1 MRIAVL
7 GGGPGGLY
15 FAALAKQLD
24 AGHEITVWERNAA
37 DDTFGFGV
45 VFSDETLGGIEHA
58 DAEIFAAMRRDFARW
73 DDIDV
78 HFRGA
83 TFTSGGHGFAAMS
96 RKRLLAI
103 LQARCAALGVRV
115 LFRTEAPDVA
125 ALSAEYDLVVA
136 SDGMNSATRGR
147 FAGSFGP
154 DLEQRR
160 CKYIWLGTDLV
171 FDAFKF
177 YILDTPAGIMQVHG
191 YPYSERASTFILEMH
206 DDVWRR
212 AGFGDVA
219 ASGLA
224 PGQSDEASIA
234 MIRGLCADVLGGH
247 QLFANNSR
255 WVSFTT
261 VRCQAWRHRNVVLL
275 GDAAH
280 TAHFSIGSG
289 TKLAMEDALALAAC
303 LHEQHSVEA
312 ALTAYEAERRPVV
325 ASTQRAAQASLEWFE
340 NIGQYADQD
349 PHQFAF
355 NIVTRSRRVT
365 YDNLRL
371 RDPEFVAD
379 MDEWFAGQQCLGGAR
394 GGRPPQ
400 SQQGGGG
407 QGPQVRPPMFQ
418 PFRLGG
424 LELANRVIVSP
435 MDMYSARDGVPGDF
449 HLVHLGSKAL
459 GGAGLVMTEMVCVSP
474 TGRIT
479 PGCTGL
485 YNAEQEESWRRI
497 VDFVHERSGAKIGIQ
512 LGHSGRKGSTRLMW
526 EGMDDPLPEGN
537 WEVCGP
543 SPLPYKAD
551 GQVPRSLGDAELAE
565 IKSQFVAAA
574 QAAARAG
581 FDLLELHCAHGYLLS
596 SFLSPLTNRR
606 TDRYGGSLAAR
617 LRYPLEVFDAVRAVW
632 PQDRPMTVRVSATD
646 WYEGGVGVEEAVEI
660 ARAFAE
666 HGAAG
671 VDVSTGQVVSEEKP
685 AFGRSYQ
692 TPFADR
698 IRNEIGRKYGVAV
711 IAVGAISS
719 YDDVNSLILAGRAD
733 LCALGRTHLYDPQW
747 TLHAAAEQGYA
758 GPGATW
764 PMPFAAGNRRPQ
776 GGRTDGPR
784 PRLELIRAGV
794 PGTAH
799 ARWRPSGA
807 PAADPAAG
815 AGGGR

>member
-24 AGHEITVWERNAA
+24 ARHEITVWERNAA

-58 DAEIFAAMRRDFARW
+58 DREIFAAMRSEFARW

-78 HFRGA
+78 HFRGT

-103 LQARCAALGVRV
+103 LQARCAALGVRI
-115 LFRTEAPDVA
+115 LFRTEAPDVE
-125 ALSAEYDLVVA
+125 ALSAGYDLVVA
-136 SDGMNSATRGR
+136 SDGMNSATRSR
-147 FAGSFGP
+147 FAGSFAP

-191 YPYSERASTFILEMH
+191 YPYSERASTFILEMNE
-206 DDVWRR
+206 DVWRR
-212 AGFGDVA
+212 AGFGEVA
-219 ASGLA
+219 AAGLA
-224 PGQSDEASIA
+224 PGQSDEASIE

-247 QLFANNSR
+247 ELFANNSR
-255 WVSFTT
+255 WTTFTT
-261 VRCQAWRHRNVVLL
+261 VRCETWRHRNVVLL

-303 LHEQHSVEA
+303 MHEQDSVDA
-312 ALTAYEAERRPVV
+312 ALAAYEAERRPVV

-379 MDEWFAGQQCLGGAR
+379 MDRWFAG
-394 GGRPPQ
+394 
-400 SQQGGGG
+400 SVNE
-407 QGPQVRPPMFQ
+407 GPAEVRPPMFQ

-474 TGRIT
+474 SGRIT
-479 PGCTGL
+479 PGCTGM

-497 VDFVHERSGAKIGIQ
+497 VDFVHDRSGAKIGIQ

-565 IKSQFVAAA
+565 IKGQFVAAA
-574 QAAARAG
+574 RAAARAG

-617 LRYPLEVFDAVRAVW
+617 LRYPLEVFERGPRGVAAGPADDGAGLGHRLVRGRPGHRRHRGDRPGVRRTRRGRHRRVHRAGGQRGEAGLRAQLPDTVRGPDPQRDRPQVRRGGDRGRRDLLLRRRELADPGGPGRPVRARPHPPVRPAVDPARRRRAGVRGPGCDLADAVRRGQ
-632 PQDRPMTVRVSATD
+632 PQ
-646 WYEGGVGVEEAVEI
+646 
-660 ARAFAE
+660 
-666 HGAAG
+666 AA
-671 VDVSTGQVVSEEKP
+671 
-685 AFGRSYQ
+685 
-692 TPFADR
+692 
-698 IRNEIGRKYGVAV
+698 
-711 IAVGAISS
+711 
-719 YDDVNSLILAGRAD
+719 
-733 LCALGRTHLYDPQW
+733 GRTHGRP
-747 TLHAAAEQGYA
+747 AAA
-758 GPGATW
+758 
-764 PMPFAAGNRRPQ
+764 
-776 GGRTDGPR
+776 
-784 PRLELIRAGV
+784 
-794 PGTAH
+794 
-799 ARWRPSGA
+799 AR
-807 PAADPAAG
+807 ADPVRG
-815 AGGGR
+815 AGDGARPVAAVRRARGRG